1 MARQGKIRPGQSDT
15 DEEVPGLAEDSE
27 PRKPGDDLAETA
39 VEVEIPP
46 ETTPDGTIPIAHDVW
61 SRQFG
66 GQADPEAGIFRVAD
80 KRFSIRHI
88 AGSPLGLLISSLLW
102 FLAGSTLLI
111 LAVILQ
117 DDYYVYPAP
126 VLVPFAWFMCWRTW
140 RRWKGRAM
148 FADRLVETLDGPQL
162 PDGPVTP

>member
-1 MARQGKIRPGQSDT
+1 MARQGKARMGQREAD
-15 DEEVPGLAEDSE
+15 DEEILGLAEDSE

-46 ETTPDGTIPIAHDVW
+46 ETADGTIPVAHDVW

-66 GQADPEAGIFRVAD
+66 GQADPEAGIYRVAD
-80 KRFSIRHI
+80 KRFSLKHI
-88 AGSPLGLLISSLLW
+88 TGSALALLIGSLVW
-102 FLAGSTLLI
+102 FLAGTTLLI

-126 VLVPFAWFMCWRTW
+126 VLVPFAWFMSWRTW
-140 RRWKGRAM
+140 RRWKGRAL

-162 PDGPVTP
+162 PDGSPAR